1 MFIFF
6 CWIHRLLLFD
16 EHYNIERQA
25 VSKKLKAVLQTNK
38 KINNMTI
45 LTWTS
50 QNQKGIM
57 NIEQGIT
64 ILEV

>member
-1 MFIFF
+1 M
-6 CWIHRLLLFD
+6 RDRFD
-16 EHYNIERQA
+16 IKNPLANGYINTIERQA

-38 KINNMTI
+38 KPNNMAI